1 MHPFLIN
8 QKMNTAILINHLT
21 KIMKQIL
28 FVTGL
33 LFFTSISQSQT
44 VSPFQTGH
52 NSSCFINVRDMAKM
66 APGLFII
73 DYNYFANANEYVD
86 MNGDKHSDFQ
96 LQAINSSLTLDL
108 GTFAIVPAFFWGST
122 FDILGG
128 ATYVAGVVPNY
139 MWANVNARLNHQ
151 SGEIDSAFTVQE
163 AAKLSGIGDLFITP
177 FGLSYGWTHADF
189 TINYGFTAPT
199 GRYVN
204 GADDN
209 IGLGFWTNQFQ
220 AYGYY
225 YPKEDQ
231 ATAFMLGLTYEI
243 NGKIKDEDFKPGN
256 RLTLE
261 YGISQYL
268 SDRFELSAMG
278 GNNWQISD
286 DKGEDV
292 GPNATTHDRLST
304 LAFSAAYWAVKGRL
318 YVSAKYMFDYAG
330 KQRFLTQG
338 GMISLIFVTNAMD
351 GVKSIKKSTN

>member
-1 MHPFLIN
+1 MKASILIKCLIKLKAEFLFLIGFL
-8 QKMNTAILINHLT
+8 LITTL
-21 KIMKQIL
+21 
-28 FVTGL
+28 
-33 LFFTSISQSQT
+33 SQSQT

-73 DYNYFANANEYVD
+73 DYNYFAYTNEYTD
-86 MNGDKHSDFQ
+86 ANGVKHSDFQ
-96 LQAINSSLTLDL
+96 LPATNSSLAVDL
-108 GTFAIVPAFFWGST
+108 NTFAIVPAIFWGST

-139 MWANVNARLNHQ
+139 MWANVNARLDHQ
-151 SGEIDSAFTVQE
+151 GGEIDSAFTVQE
-163 AAKLSGIGDLFITP
+163 AAKLTGFGDLFITP
-177 FGLSYGWTHADF
+177 VGLSYGWTHADF

-199 GRYVN
+199 GRYVQ

-220 AYGYY
+220 GYGYY
-225 YPKEDQ
+225 YPQEDQ
-231 ATAFMLGLTYEI
+231 STAFMLGLTYEI
-243 NGKIKDEDFKPGN
+243 NSKIKDEDFKPGS

-268 SDRFELSAMG
+268 SERFELSAMG

-292 GPNATTHDRLST
+292 GLNASIHDRLNT

-318 YVSAKYMFDYAG
+318 YISAKYMFDYAG
-330 KQRFLTQG
+330 RQRFLTQG
-338 GMISLIFVTNAMD
+338 GMINLIFVTNAMD
-351 GVKSIKKSTN
+351 GVKKEKNKLNK